1 MELFECSFQHVYVT
15 IKFDDT
21 FKINEL
27 PTYSISLHMI
37 TVKEEWNRSTG
48 SESMII
54 DEKDIGPE
62 VWTYLENIQR
72 HEIATYVQKWLRESD
87 VQLNERKKVSEKI
100 NNILRECSIMCY
112 FSFYIRLEYD
122 IDKIMDENKS
132 MASDRE
138 EKYMCTICL
147 ENYNVGDEINLM
159 LHCSQQFHCDCI
171 KNWMKISNSCPL
183 CREPILSY
191 MY

>member
-1 MELFECSFQHVYVT
+1 MELFARSFQHIHAT

-37 TVKEEWNRSTG
+37 TIKEEWSRSIEG
-48 SESMII
+48 QLMI
-54 DEKDIGPE
+54 DEEDIGPE
-62 VWTYLENIQR
+62 VWTNLEHIQR
-72 HEIATYVQKWLRESD
+72 HEIAMYVQEWLRESD
-87 VQLNERKKVSEKI
+87 VQLNGRKKVGEKI
-100 NNILRECSIMCY
+100 NNILRECPIMCY
-112 FSFYIRLEYD
+112 FSFCARLEYD
-122 IDKIMDENKS
+122 IDEIMDENKS

-138 EKYMCTICL
+138 EKDMCAICL
-147 ENYNVGDEINLM
+147 ENYNVGDEINSM
-159 LHCSQQFHCDCI
+159 HHCPHQFHYGCI
-171 KNWMKISNSCPL
+171 KNWMKINNSCPL